1 MNYSLRTMIVGIAL
15 ILMGIYIQNDL
26 ENHFYENDYLLVITG
41 FVLVIV
47 GCFKEAIKTIIV
59 KQEKKDNDN

>member
-26 ENHFYENDYLLVITG
+26 ENDFYENDYLLVIAG

-59 KQEKKDNDN
+59 KQEKNDNDS